1 MQLLAYNLQMLFFRN
16 YTYECNMTLASFH
29 YMKFYQTFFFATLK
43 ITEYTR
49 NSSFL
54 YITSHINMSTETVQN
69 EVNSVKPRDAT
80 GKFVAQL
87 NDEVMTENVDK
98 PKDVNGIA
106 PDTPAFTGDSSM
118 SNMLKHIQTLESK
131 LTERDKEL
139 SDTKKKNER
148 ITADTR
154 KKMESLL
161 NTVVAQFTKD
171 LDVDDKTCVQQ
182 FNNGLEK
189 LVQNGDDMN
198 GYVFC
203 MFD

>member
-1 MQLLAYNLQMLFFRN
+1 
-16 YTYECNMTLASFH
+16 
-29 YMKFYQTFFFATLK
+29 
-43 ITEYTR
+43 
-49 NSSFL
+49 
-54 YITSHINMSTETVQN
+54 MSTDTVQN
-69 EVNSVKPRDAT
+69 EVNSIKPRDAA

-87 NDEVMTENVDK
+87 NDEVMTENVEK
-98 PKDVNGIA
+98 PKDSHVIA
-106 PDTPAFTGDSSM
+106 ADAPAFTGDSSM

-139 SDTKKKNER
+139 TDTKKKNER

-154 KKMESLL
+154 KKMQSLL

>member
-1 MQLLAYNLQMLFFRN
+1 
-16 YTYECNMTLASFH
+16 
-29 YMKFYQTFFFATLK
+29 
-43 ITEYTR
+43 
-49 NSSFL
+49 
-54 YITSHINMSTETVQN
+54 MSMDNVQN
-69 EVNSVKPRDAT
+69 DSTSVKPRDAS
-80 GKFVAQL
+80 GKFVSVT
-87 NDEVMTENVDK
+87 NDEVMTDSADK
-98 PKDVNGIA
+98 QKDVINTAMEATPSLG
-106 PDTPAFTGDSSM
+106 DTSM

-131 LTERDKEL
+131 LTEKDQEL
-139 SDTKKKNER
+139 TGMRKKNER

-198 GYVFC
+198 G
-203 MFD
+203 

>member
-1 MQLLAYNLQMLFFRN
+1 
-16 YTYECNMTLASFH
+16 
-29 YMKFYQTFFFATLK
+29 
-43 ITEYTR
+43 
-49 NSSFL
+49 
-54 YITSHINMSTETVQN
+54 MSTDTVQN
-69 EVNSVKPRDAT
+69 DANSVKPRDAS
-80 GKFVAQL
+80 GKFIAQSH
-87 NDEVMTENVDK
+87 DEIVTENPDQQ
-98 PKDVNGIA
+98 KDVNNTL
-106 PDTPAFTGDSSM
+106 PDTSAVNGDSGM

-131 LTERDKEL
+131 LNERDKEL
-139 SDTKKKNER
+139 SETRKRNER

-154 KKMESLL
+154 KKMQSLL

-203 MFD
+203 MFH

>member
-1 MQLLAYNLQMLFFRN
+1 
-16 YTYECNMTLASFH
+16 
-29 YMKFYQTFFFATLK
+29 
-43 ITEYTR
+43 
-49 NSSFL
+49 
-54 YITSHINMSTETVQN
+54 MSAETVQN

-131 LTERDKEL
+131 LTEQDKEL
-139 SDTKKKNER
+139 TDTKKKNER
-148 ITADTR
+148 ITAETR

-171 LDVDDKTCVQQ
+171 LDVDDTTCVQQ
-182 FNNGLEK
+182 FNNGLKK
-189 LVQNGDDMN
+189 LAQNGDDMN